1 MFNFAEKPTGTL
13 LGYIF
18 RRIEPMRLPSYLQVS
33 PYGIY
38 YFRAVFPESIRLQIQ
53 RREFKRSLR
62 TADRRLAIKISRAFK
77 GRADRIFD
85 QVISKKMDWVK
96 TKKLLDQVATD
107 ILAEFKEYIYV
118 HGAYPDNIANYPEK
132 QAENEARYYLEIK
145 RFPLDHPDLSLTDEE
160 IESAYGMD
168 SDAAKDIIWRR
179 NGAKL
184 SEIESVRKFAEKII
198 TDEQLTVTDRE
209 FELFSQH
216 VAEMLWSLSVNRDN
230 LINFSIPENNFLKNN
245 ADFNLNKIDY
255 ETTSVKNVVTKSN
268 INKLNDIFESYIYS
282 KNKVKKSINNNEVV
296 NYRKKF
302 DLTYKILQYI
312 ICEEDIRDLFLEEI
326 TNDHVTSLKFYIERM
341 PLSLSKNFK
350 KYKIS
355 DVCMMI
361 KGQWNGDLSDDL
373 KVKLSKII
381 SIQTMLNYTTPLRN
395 CVDHAVSNKIVQD
408 NIFSHFKFTV
418 PKKLKR
424 ENEGKSFSNIELESI
439 FNTEIF
445 SKKVFDKSYKYWVPV
460 ALLYTGARLNDIC
473 NLKIIDIINIDGID
487 CINISESKTEAGK
500 RIVPLHSQLI
510 TLGFL
515 NFVKYKELSG
525 SIYLFDELPEY
536 KTKSGRVV
544 DRGNTVGKW
553 FNQKNEKDTHV
564 GYLNK
569 CNVTGKGKR
578 LHSFRNTFINHLKQQ
593 RVQNEEV
600 KAVVGHVSDDM
611 TFATYA
617 DPYKLSVLKDVVE
630 QINYRGIR
638 LPWIT
643 NKHYKKLKFP
653 WED

>member
-62 TADRRLAIKISRAFK
+62 TTDRRLAIKISRVFK
-77 GRADRIFD
+77 DHTDRIFD
-85 QVISKKMDWVK
+85 QVISRKMDWVK

-132 QAENEARYYLEIK
+132 QAEDESRYYLEMK
-145 RFPLDHPDLSLTDEE
+145 RFPLDHPDICLTDEE
-160 IESAYGMD
+160 IEGAYGMD

-179 NGAKL
+179 NGGKL
-184 SEIESVRKFAEKII
+184 SEIDSVKKFAEKII
-198 TDEQLTVTDRE
+198 TDEKLVVPDNS

-216 VAEMLWSLSVNRDN
+216 VAEMLWSLSDNRN
-230 LINFSIPENNFLKNN
+230 KLIQSSVHEYNFLKNYIDSEN
-245 ADFNLNKIDY
+245 DKILTNKVTAS
-255 ETTSVKNVVTKSN
+255 ETVITANK
-268 INKLNDIFESYIYS
+268 NKLNDLFESYIYS
-282 KNKVKKSINNNEVV
+282 KNKVQKSVNDNEVI
-296 NYRKKF
+296 NYRKRF
-302 DLTYKILQYI
+302 CQTYNILQFI
-312 ICEEDIRDLFLEEI
+312 ICGEDARDLYLEEV
-326 TNDHVTSLKFYIERM
+326 TNDHVALLKYYIERM
-341 PLSLSKNFK
+341 PVNLSENFRN
-350 KYKIS
+350 YKIS

-361 KGQWNGDLSDDL
+361 KGTWNHEISEDL
-373 KVKLSKII
+373 KVKLSNII
-381 SIQTMLNYTTPLRN
+381 SVKTMLNYTAPLRN
-395 CVDHAVSNKIVQD
+395 CIDHAINNGIVNN

-418 PKKLKR
+418 SKKLKR
-424 ENEGKSFSNIELESI
+424 DSQGKPFTDTELESI
-439 FNTEIF
+439 FDNEIY
-445 SKKVFDKSYKYWVPV
+445 SKKIFDKNYKYWVPI

-473 NLKIIDIINIDGID
+473 NLKISDIINIGGIH

-515 NFVKYKELSG
+515 DFVKYKQLKG
-525 SIYLFDELPEY
+525 CIYLFEELPEY
-536 KTKSGRVV
+536 KTKAGRVV
-544 DRGNTVGKW
+544 GRGNTVGKW

-617 DPYKLSVLKDVVE
+617 DPYKLSVLQEVVE
-630 QINYRGIR
+630 QINYRGVQ
-638 LPWIT
+638 LPWLT
-643 NKHYKKLKFP
+643 NKHYKKIKFP